1 MMQNRER
8 LDYQL
13 RPDEGCEVLG
23 FILFYSMNRWLHLK
37 IHSFFFRSINRRF
50 HRLESHIVT
59 LAKSIAHLST
69 EVKTQNSIF
78 HEIDRLGHDLDA
90 VKRQMQSLSSES
102 NVNINNN
109 HDSSVYQQQS
119 YRLSPPQSNGN
130 VGDDSLAAMTTRV
143 TTDDNPQ
150 KISKLTRSV
159 SRR

>member
-1 MMQNRER
+1 MVQNRKR
-8 LDYQL
+8 PGYQL

-23 FILFYSMNRWLHLK
+23 FILSYSMNRWLHLK
-37 IHSFFFRSINRRF
+37 IHSFLFRSINRRF

-102 NVNINNN
+102 NGNINKN
-109 HDSSVYQQQS
+109 HESSGYQQQS
-119 YRLSPPQSNGN
+119 YRLSPPQSNGQ
-130 VGDDSLAAMTTRV
+130 VGDDSPTAARV

-150 KISKLTRSV
+150 KISKLTRWVSV
-159 SRR
+159 K